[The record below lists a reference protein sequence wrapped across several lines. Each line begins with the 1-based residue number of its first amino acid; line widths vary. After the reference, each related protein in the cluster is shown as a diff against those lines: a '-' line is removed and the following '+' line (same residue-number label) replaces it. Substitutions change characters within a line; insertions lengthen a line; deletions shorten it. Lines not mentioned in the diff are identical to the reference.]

1 MRKTTELMD
10 TGKGGMQMVCV
21 QKLTLYK
28 SWTQLK
34 EGNTHLSHAN
44 TQFNS
49 LQITYLLEII
59 KIKTHCIGKELNTLS
74 FQKPF

>member
-28 SWTQLK
+28 K
-34 EGNTHLSHAN
+34 
-44 TQFNS
+44 
-49 LQITYLLEII
+49 
-59 KIKTHCIGKELNTLS
+59 LNTA
-74 FQKPF
+74 KGR